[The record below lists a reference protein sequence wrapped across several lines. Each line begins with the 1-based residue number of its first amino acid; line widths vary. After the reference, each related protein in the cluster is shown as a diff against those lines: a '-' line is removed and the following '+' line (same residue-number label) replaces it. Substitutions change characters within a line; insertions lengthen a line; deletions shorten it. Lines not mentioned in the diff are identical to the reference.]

1 MPSVNEIITL
11 LNAGYTKA
19 DIDQLTQVQAPA
31 PEPEPA
37 PAPAA
42 PAPAAPAPDPE
53 PEEPIQGADKY
64 AQLEAKFNQLIGV
77 MQQQNLNQG
86 IDTLPKRSAQD
97 ALAEI
102 IAPPRKEK

>member
-1 MPSVNEIITL
+1 MASVNEIIQL

-19 DIDQLTQVQAPA
+19 EIDQLTQVQAPA

-42 PAPAAPAPDPE
+42 PAPDPE
-53 PEEPIQGADKY
+53 PEEPIQGADRY

-77 MQQQNLNQG
+77 MQAQNLNQG